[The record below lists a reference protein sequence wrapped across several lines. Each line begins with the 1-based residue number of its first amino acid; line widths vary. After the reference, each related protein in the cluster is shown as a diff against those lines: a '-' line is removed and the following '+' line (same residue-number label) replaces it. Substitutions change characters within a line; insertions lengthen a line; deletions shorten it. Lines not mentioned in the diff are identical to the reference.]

1 MKFYDVARKTSVE
14 VPEDKIEIQKTKNN
28 RHLAVFR
35 VEQRKLVRFVSKAD
49 AERLMKK
56 EKPMKKKK
64 DKKEMSKDE

>member
-35 VEQRKLVRFVSKAD
+35 VEQRKLVRFVSAAD
-49 AERLMKK
+49 AERLSKKSKPKK
-56 EKPMKKKK
+56 EKKVKS
-64 DKKEMSKDE
+64 KEE

>member
-56 EKPMKKKK
+56 EKPKKKS
-64 DKKEMSKDE
+64 KKEMSKDE